1 MDIAAISGV
10 ILAALNAIQALLPL
24 LGVAGNSVSVVTT
37 IIQML
42 TKLIPFLEQVAP
54 LIGDEAT
61 LIYQGVK
68 SILNSLRS
76 DGVVTTAQQ
85 DTDLDA
91 LDRRVD
97 AAWDKIAPQFDPDA
111 APDAT
116 PT

>member
-1 MDIAAISGV
+1 MRSRAIAAAGRGREQH
-10 ILAALNAIQALLPL
+10 LGGHDHHPDADQADT
-24 LGVAGNSVSVVTT
+24 V
-37 IIQML
+37 
-42 TKLIPFLEQVAP
+42 LEQIAP